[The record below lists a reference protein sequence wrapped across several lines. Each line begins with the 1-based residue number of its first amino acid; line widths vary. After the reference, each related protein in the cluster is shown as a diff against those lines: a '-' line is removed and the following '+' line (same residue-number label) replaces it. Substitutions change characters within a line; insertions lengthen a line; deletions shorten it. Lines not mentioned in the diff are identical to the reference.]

1 MPEVAYV
8 NGEFGP
14 IADAKVSIEDRG
26 FQFGDAVYEV
36 VVAYDGRPFMLDDH
50 LRRLRTSLE
59 AIGMNLDVDALGID
73 SIIAEGIK
81 RGGFNDTM
89 VYLQISRG
97 AAPRAHAAPTG
108 LTPTIVMT
116 FKELP
121 SISDDVRGRGI
132 SVMTTPDTRWTRCYV
147 KAVTLLPNVLAKTE
161 AVRRGYDD
169 AVFVTADGEVRE
181 GTSSNIFI
189 VKAGALVMPPRTEA
203 VLHGITQAFLLECA
217 AGIGLGVDERPL
229 SMEALR
235 EADEVFLSNTMCEV
249 LGVTRIDDRPVADGE
264 VGPVTKRLH
273 AEFRKRARPPAAEVV

>member
-1 MPEVAYV
+1 MTEVAYV
-8 NGEFGP
+8 NGTFGP
-14 IADAKVSIEDRG
+14 IAEAKVSIEDRG

-36 VVAYDGRPFMLDDH
+36 VVAYDGHLFMLDSH
-50 LRRLRTSLE
+50 LRRLRSSLE
-59 AIGMNLDVDALGID
+59 AIGMNLDVDALRLD
-73 SIIAEGIK
+73 LIIAEGLK
-81 RGGFNDTM
+81 RSGFNNTM

-97 AAPRAHAAPTG
+97 AAPRAHAVPNG

-121 SISDDVRGRGI
+121 SIPDEVRRRGI
-132 SVMTTPDTRWTRCYV
+132 SVMTTPDTRWSRCYV

-161 AVRRGYDD
+161 AVRCGFDD
-169 AVFVTADGEVRE
+169 AVFVTDEGEVRE

-217 AGIGLGVDERPL
+217 AGIGLGVDERPVKT
-229 SMEALR
+229 ETLR

-249 LGVTRIDDRPVADGE
+249 LGITRIDERLVADGE

-273 AEFRKRARPPAAEVV
+273 TEFRKRARPPAAEVA